1 MLPLYHFLS
10 LLPFLL
16 SSKRTK
22 KFEDTFKEIKEMKI
36 VNTLISNNLHMISQI
51 QAKGRRRSLPVLMPL
66 IIKVSHIGI
75 YERETQES

>member
-16 SSKRTK
+16 SSRRTK

-36 VNTLISNNLHMISQI
+36 VNTLISNNLHMISQKDRP
-51 QAKGRRRSLPVLMPL
+51 KGKGAAYQYLCL
-66 IIKVSHIGI
+66 
-75 YERETQES
+75 